1 MTKHEIKTCPKC
13 KTGFE
18 CKTNDIVNC
27 QCEPVKLEQCHRDY
41 IALQFD
47 DCLCADC
54 LGELRSEFNTAQFTQ
69 QIDKLICQHK

>member
-27 QCEPVKLEQCHRDY
+27 QCESVKLEQCHRDY
-41 IALQFD
+41 IAQQFD
-47 DCLCADC
+47 DCLCAGC
-54 LGELRSEFNTAQFTQ
+54 LSELRAEVNTQ
-69 QIDKLICQHK
+69 QFDEKIKQIVGTH